1 MSYFIQLKTTENISL
16 RDPNETELGRKIISK
31 SIYLID
37 KIGFEEFNF
46 KKLANEIDSTQA
58 SIYRYFENKHKL
70 LLYLSSWYWSWLEFI
85 IKMNCNNIQNPKE
98 KLDIIIRDIAQLG
111 ANDPNIPHVN
121 ESALYRIVVSESSKA
136 FLTKNIDKEVN
147 KGYFSSYTSL
157 CLYISN
163 TIKEVNPNYPYARTL
178 ASNLIETAHEQ
189 IFFAEHF
196 PEVTNLIC
204 AKNSQVNEKIEEFLQ
219 HLVHKLVY

>member
-31 SIYLID
+31 SILLID

-46 KKLANEIDSTQA
+46 KKLANEIESTQA

-70 LLYLSSWYWSWLEFI
+70 LLYLSSWYWSWLEFT

-121 ESALYRIVVSESSKA
+121 ENALYRIVVSESSKA

-157 CLYISN
+157 CLYISK
-163 TIKEVNPNYPYARTL
+163 TIKEVNPHYPYARTL

-204 AKNSQVNEKIEEFLQ
+204 SKNSQVNEKIEEFLQ